1 MKHLLFIIIALMG
14 VVSGYAQSAEDA
26 KELHEMGR
34 KYLSEGNFDKGR
46 EYTLKAMEMYKQLFG
61 EVNEK
66 YINSLNN
73 YALSFANEEKYQ
85 QAIEY
90 QEKVISLCKK
100 LPTPHPDLG
109 MFTVNMGRFYYLNK
123 DYSNAIKH
131 LEVSLNLVEKFGNYY
146 EFTLIVLGD
155 IYTTLNDIPN
165 MQRIMGLTEE
175 HNQHELTKECNEPQC
190 MLERA
195 EYYMTTG
202 DNVNAKKWY
211 LQALD
216 FLQTTPDS
224 STKVKVCES
233 YARFLFSTKDYV
245 TASEYIISAANAQKE
260 ISGVDEKYAQYMYR
274 AGLYYFIAKEYQ
286 KSIDSHNI
294 ALNFYTTQQNSS
306 TARKKEAEC
315 NKGIGNAYS
324 GLKDYGKA
332 KEFFNKVV
340 KYYKTYDINSEEYP
354 KAIERLATAEK
365 FNKDYDDAIAHYK
378 QAMDIFEGKGMTEDY
393 ANTANSLKLCY
404 FYAGKNGD
412 VNVDDAAVKA
422 AQDKKMDD
430 IISQEKAQ
438 LELTKTYLGDLMYAR
453 SLGTIAGCYYLKEDY
468 INALYY
474 YIEYLTSIRDAI
486 RQEFQMQSDA
496 ERMATWNVELSNIK
510 QIQEMMMTLPSEKT
524 SLMSEIAA
532 LNYDVALLS
541 KGILLNSSIEFEKV
555 INSKDDPQLKTLY
568 NTTKS
573 NTTEIERLR
582 KEASSD
588 ADLEKLLKL
597 MQENQALQL
606 KLYKECAEIADF
618 TDYIAYNWKDVQNAM
633 LDTDL
638 AIEFV
643 AIKYNVFDS
652 DNYIVALVLTKDLI
666 APIPIP
672 VCTFNDAKIMVEN
685 SNKIFEFD
693 NNFLWGI
700 FDQYLTGKKRILF
713 SVDGTF
719 NQIAIEYLK
728 YNGKPLSEQF
738 EVYRLSST
746 KELCYN
752 RPKAKMSNAVLFGDI
767 NYNDYATVS
776 DKTKNAIAK
785 LHKLNQFPKVNFSD
799 DISFDKSISELEWDN
814 LFGTQ
819 QEINEIE
826 AILSDKQFN
835 NIIKLTDTEA
845 SKEAFLALSDAN
857 VTILHMATHGAYIKP
872 KQETELNAMAN
883 SIITLAEANLETT
896 GIISAAEIASMNLRQ
911 CDFAVFPACESGL
924 GKLGED
930 GVFGLQRGLKNA
942 GVRSILMTIKSV
954 DDATT
959 TELMISFYRHLMNG
973 SSKREALIN
982 AQHDIRSKGFTSP
995 DLWTSFILLDAL

>member
-1 MKHLLFIIIALMG
+1 MKHLLFLIIALMC
-14 VVSGYAQSAEDA
+14 VVSGYAQSAEEA
-26 KELHEMGR
+26 KELHNLGR
-34 KYLSEGNFDKGR
+34 KYLSESNFERGR
-46 EYTLKAMEMYKQLFG
+46 EYTLKAMDMYKQLYG

-73 YALSFANEEKYQ
+73 YALSYANEDKYV
-85 QAIEY
+85 QAIEH
-90 QEKVISLCKK
+90 QKKVMSLCAQ
-100 LPTPHPDLG
+100 LPSPHPDLG

-123 DYSNAIKH
+123 DYPNAIKH
-131 LEVSLNLVEKFGNYY
+131 LEKAFTLVEKFGNYY

-155 IYTTLNDIPN
+155 IYTTLNDVPN

-175 HNQHELTKECNEPQC
+175 HNQHELTKECDEPQC
-190 MLERA
+190 MLDRA

-211 LQALD
+211 LQALSLHLD
-216 FLQTTPDS
+216 NE
-224 STKVKVCES
+224 TKVKVCDL
-233 YARFLFSTKDYV
+233 YARFLYSTKDYV
-245 TASEYIISAANAQKE
+245 TASDYLISAANAQKE

-274 AGLYYFIAKEYQ
+274 VGIYCFIAKEYQ
-286 KSIDSHNI
+286 KSIDNHLI
-294 ALNFYTTQQNSS
+294 ALNFYATQQNSS

-324 GLKDYGKA
+324 GLKNYDKA
-332 KEFFNKVV
+332 KEAFNKVV
-340 KYYKTYDINSEEYP
+340 KYYETYDIDSEEYP
-354 KAIERLATAEK
+354 KALERLATAEK
-365 FNKDYDDAIAHYK
+365 FNMDYDDAISHYK
-378 QAMDIFEGKGMTEDY
+378 QTLEIFEAKGMTEDY

-404 FYAGKNGD
+404 FYAGKDED

-438 LELTKTYLGDLMYAR
+438 LELTKTYLGGLMYAR

-468 INALYY
+468 VNALYY
-474 YIEYLTSIRDAI
+474 YREYLTSIRNAI

-496 ERMATWNVELSNIK
+496 ERMATWNTELSNIK
-510 QIQEMMMTLPSEKT
+510 QIQEMMLTLPTEKT

-532 LNYDVALLS
+532 LNYDAALLS
-541 KGILLNSSIEFEKV
+541 KGVLLNSAIEFEKV

-573 NTTEIERLR
+573 NNTEIERLR
-582 KEASSD
+582 IEASSD
-588 ADLEKLLKL
+588 TDFEKLLKL

-618 TDYIAYNWKDVQNAM
+618 TNYIAYDWKDVQNAM
-633 LDTDL
+633 FDTDI
-638 AIEFV
+638 AIEFI
-643 AIKYNVFDS
+643 AIKYNVFDY

-672 VCTFNDAKIMVEN
+672 VCTFNDAKIMA
-685 SNKIFEFD
+685 SSTNKIFKFD

-700 FDQYLTGKKRILF
+700 FDQYLTNKKRILF
-713 SVDGTF
+713 SADGAF

-752 RPKAKMSNAVLFGDI
+752 RPKAKISNAVLFGDI

-776 DKTKNAIAK
+776 DKTKNAIAE
-785 LHKLNQFPKVNFSD
+785 LHKHNTFPEM
-799 DISFDKSISELEWDN
+799 SISEEIPFDESIANLEWDN
-814 LFGTQ
+814 LLGTQ
-819 QEINEIE
+819 QEVNGIE
-826 AILSDKQFN
+826 LILKDKQLN

-845 SKEAFLALSDAN
+845 SKKAFLALSDADVN
-857 VTILHMATHGAYIKP
+857 ILHMATHGAYVKP
-872 KQETELNAMAN
+872 RQETESNAMTN
-883 SIITLAEANLETT
+883 SIITFAEANLEKT
-896 GIISAAEIASMNLRQ
+896 GIISAAEIATMNLRQ
-911 CDFAVFPACESGL
+911 CDFAVFPACESAL
-924 GKLGED
+924 GKLGAD

-942 GVRSILMTIKSV
+942 GVRSILMTISSV
-954 DDATT
+954 DDAATA
-959 TELMISFYRHLMNG
+959 ELMISFYRHLMAG
-973 SSKREALIN
+973 LSKREALIK
-982 AQHDIRSKGFTSP
+982 AQQDIRDQGFTSP